1 MRRLIYI
8 LFLLVVLVSE
18 AAASPVS
25 EVRRRKRNQKP
36 DTIAV
41 AAVQDVSVFSRRRM
55 STSAFPVQLTVVG
68 RAVRVQSPENQ
79 VLPIYTATG
88 GFYMVMRLTK
98 GTNWLNGLPRGSYFI
113 NNRTITI
120 NCFALK

>member
-1 MRRLIYI
+1 MFRRIVPI
-8 LFLLVVLVSE
+8 LLLLAVLVSE
-18 AAASPVS
+18 VFAFPVS
-25 EVRRRKRNQKP
+25 DIRRRKRIHKP

-41 AAVQDVSVFSRRRM
+41 AAVQDMPGFSVRRM
-55 STSAFPVQLTVVG
+55 STSAYPVQMMVVG

-79 VLPIYTATG
+79 VLPIYTSTG

-98 GTNWLNGLPRGSYFI
+98 GTNWLNGLPRGRYFI

-120 NCFALK
+120 N

>member
-1 MRRLIYI
+1 MRRLVYI

-18 AAASPVS
+18 AVASPVS
-25 EVRRRKRNQKP
+25 EVRRRKRVHMP
-36 DTIAV
+36 DTVAL
-41 AAVQDVSVFSRRRM
+41 AAVQDVSAFSRRRM
-55 STSAFPVQLTVVG
+55 STSAYPVQMLVVG

-98 GTNWLNGLPRGSYFI
+98 GTNWLNGLPKGRYFI

-120 NCFALK
+120 N

>member
-1 MRRLIYI
+1 M
-8 LFLLVVLVSE
+8 LLAVLASE
-18 AAASPVS
+18 VCASPVWD
-25 EVRRRKRNQKP
+25 VRRRKRQYKP

-41 AAVQDVSVFSRRRM
+41 AAVQDMPGLSVRRM
-55 STSAFPVQLTVVG
+55 STSAYPVQMLVVG

-79 VLPIYTATG
+79 VLPIYTSTG

-98 GTNWLNGLPRGSYFI
+98 GTNWLNGLPRGRYFI

-120 NCFALK
+120 N

>member
-1 MRRLIYI
+1 MRRLVYI
-8 LFLLVVLVSE
+8 LFLLVVLVSQV
-18 AAASPVS
+18 AASPVS
-25 EVRRRKRNQKP
+25 EVRRRKRVHKP
-36 DTIAV
+36 DTVAL
-41 AAVQDVSVFSRRRM
+41 AAVQDVSAFSRRRM
-55 STSAFPVQLTVVG
+55 STSAYPVQMLVVG

-98 GTNWLNGLPRGSYFI
+98 GTNWLNGLPKGRYFI

-120 NCFALK
+120 N